1 VIPLRDTIPRRTLPI
16 TNSLIIVANVVAFL
30 MEVAQGSGLERFLD
44 TSRSVAD
51 AAPRDRAAAETRNLA
66 DVAHAMT
73 RCALF
78 REESRGAHFRSDF
91 PERDDQRFRG
101 HTLLDAGALHLT
113 DVEQPLQ
120 VKV

>member
-1 VIPLRDTIPRRTLPI
+1 VGSRASRDDLRRRTWERL
-16 TNSLIIVANVVAFL
+16 
-30 MEVAQGSGLERFLD
+30 GLERSREGLD
-44 TSRSVAD
+44 GLAREIESHRVALE
-51 AAPRDRAAAETRNLA
+51 AGPADRAAAETRNLA
-66 DVAHAMT
+66 DVAAAMT

-91 PERDDQRFRG
+91 PDRDDLRFLG
-101 HTLLDAGALHLT
+101 HTLLDAGAPRLT

>member
-1 VIPLRDTIPRRTLPI
+1 VFASSAGRDAIRQRTWQWLGLVR
-16 TNSLIIVANVVAFL
+16 TREGLAD
-30 MEVAQGSGLERFLD
+30 LERFLD
-44 TSRSVAD
+44 EGRSRHAS
-51 AAPRDRAAAETRNLA
+51 APPDRASAETRNLA

-91 PERDDQRFRG
+91 PERDDRRFLG
-101 HTLLDAGALHLT
+101 HTLLEPGALRLT
-113 DVEQPLQ
+113 EVEQPLQ